1 MAVQQMWQQAF
12 GIQVKLQPV
21 SLSTLFSQIAAAA
34 GNPHGLQFWASSW
47 SAEYP
52 DPHDWLTRQ
61 FDRGSSFNSMNY
73 GQNNGAGVAGQQAV
87 QRQMEDTD
95 VQLDVNLRSQMLA
108 STEQQLVN
116 DVAWLPMYQANMSL
130 LIKPYMTYQY
140 IPVSTTPSL
149 DDWSYIYVAVH

>member
-1 MAVQQMWQQAF
+1 
-12 GIQVKLQPV
+12 
-21 SLSTLFSQIAAAA
+21 
-34 GNPHGLQFWASSW
+34 
-47 SAEYP
+47 
-52 DPHDWLTRQ
+52 
-61 FDRGSSFNSMNY
+61 
-73 GQNNGAGVAGQQAV
+73 
-87 QRQMEDTD
+87 MEDTD
-95 VQLDVNLRSQMLA
+95 VQLDPNLRSQMLV